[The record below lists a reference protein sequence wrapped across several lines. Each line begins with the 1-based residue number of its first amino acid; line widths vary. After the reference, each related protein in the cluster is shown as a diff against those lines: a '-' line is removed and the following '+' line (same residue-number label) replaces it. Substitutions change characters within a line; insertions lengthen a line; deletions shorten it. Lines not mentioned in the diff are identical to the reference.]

1 MVCYCPWRMDGETTT
16 RTRLSSQLTVPTWR
30 SRVQRRRSPMTT
42 MLTHNNDVLLCICR
56 CAMSYMATVGGRA
69 VSGIGGIRC
78 FFGPPHGRRLCRASV
93 SEWLAERHLR
103 FPPLPLGLLR
113 TSRRNRRTGVGDWA
127 VSWRW
132 EVRKPTQRICR
143 AFFLS
148 FCVAGRC
155 VGAWN
160 MSSFLS

>member
-103 FPPLPLGLLR
+103 FPPSPPRSPANFEKESEDRGRGLGGVLAMGGAKANPTDLPC
-113 TSRRNRRTGVGDWA
+113 V
-127 VSWRW
+127 
-132 EVRKPTQRICR
+132 
-143 AFFLS
+143 LS
-148 FCVAGRC
+148 FCVTGRC
-155 VGAWN
+155 VGARN